1 MKRTAARDGRRPE
14 EGCAVRRQSNFLS
27 EPLLPYPPAGAR
39 LKSALARTT
48 DCLKSNRPFTGAL
61 TMRSSRWEVSCR
73 EPAVEDGCRNPAVLP
88 PPSRDHTLRDL
99 LRLRQ
104 RGKISLHGPPG
115 VQQRLRIGAVGDP
128 GEVALTLSSSRPETT
143 TGRARLDPASP
154 GIPRRG
160 CREPRRILPG
170 AWGIVALARD
180 DDRGSLSCESYRP
193 VCQRRSWCRR
203 QTTVTP
209 RSPSGPPSG
218 IPGGDDCGYSC
229 ILPLFCR
236 LPA

>member
-128 GEVALTLSSSRPETT
+128 GEVALILHSVGEHRPRAGLILSRNAWY
-143 TGRARLDPASP
+143 TGP
-154 GIPRRG
+154 GLPWTSQS
-160 CREPRRILPG
+160 ILSG
-170 AWGIVALARD
+170 AWG
-180 DDRGSLSCESYRP
+180 S
-193 VCQRRSWCRR
+193 
-203 QTTVTP
+203 
-209 RSPSGPPSG
+209 SPSPRMTIAAPFRARVIAQCAIAPLRHYSSPSPTNPQRPPLA
-218 IPGGDDCGYSC
+218 P
-229 ILPLFCR
+229 FV
-236 LPA
+236 